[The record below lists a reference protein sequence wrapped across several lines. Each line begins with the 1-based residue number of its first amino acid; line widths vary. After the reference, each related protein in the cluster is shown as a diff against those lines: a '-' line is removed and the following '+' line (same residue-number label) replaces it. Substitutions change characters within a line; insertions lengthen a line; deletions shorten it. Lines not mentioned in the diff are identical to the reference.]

1 MDMKT
6 IIIGGVAGGASAAA
20 RLRRLDEQAEIVLLE
35 KGPHMSYANCGLPYH
50 LGKIIPERNWL
61 LVMTPENFRKR
72 FNVDVRVNHEV
83 TAIDRAK
90 KTVKV
95 LNRQTGAESEER
107 YDKLVIATG
116 SSPIQL
122 PLPGID
128 LPEVLPLWTLED
140 MDRIAKK
147 LDAGAKRAI
156 VVGGGFVGMELA
168 ESLRHRGLAVTLLEM
183 GRQLLPTMD
192 EEMSSLLAEELR
204 LAGIVVELGATVS
217 AFAPAAGGGVTATVK
232 DGRSWTADV
241 VALCVGVK
249 PNSAL
254 AQAAGLETGPKGHI
268 VTDARMGTKDPD
280 VFAVGDVVE
289 VVDPVFGAPTAV
301 PLAGPANRQ
310 GRIAADN
317 VLGRGRRYEGTFG
330 ASVVKVGKLT
340 AASCGH
346 TEARLKAM
354 GQPYQ
359 KVYLHAGSHAGYYP
373 GATTLHIKLLFGGDG
388 KIYGGQ
394 VVGAEGAD
402 KRADVLATAMRAGM
416 DVRQLAELELCYAPP
431 FSSAKD
437 PITVAGMIATNALD
451 GVTTLA
457 HADALP
463 DGALLLDV
471 REPAEV
477 AQGTLKGA
485 VNIPLPKLRS
495 RAFELPKD
503 RKIVVFCQVGL
514 RGYVAER
521 ILKQL
526 GYDVANLSGGY
537 LTWKQFQPGL
547 WMPTNEQIELAT
559 SGSEGGPTLA
569 GDDEEPKTVVDVRPL
584 QCPGPVVRIK
594 KELDGLGEG
603 ATIKVLA
610 APVFAP
616 DLANWAASCG
626 HKVVKIAQKDGHL
639 EAIVRKGTPLPCTGA
654 AAGGHSGA
662 MVLFSND
669 LDKALAALIIATG
682 MAAAGMQ
689 VSIFFTFWGLSV
701 LRKNPG
707 PQVKKNLLSAM
718 FGWMLPKGAQ
728 KLALSKM
735 HMAGMGTA
743 MMKYVMASQNVA
755 SLPEMIQNARAMGV
769 KFIACDMAMGVM
781 GITREE
787 LIDVDEVAGVATFI
801 ARAKE
806 SGPTLFI

>member
-1 MDMKT
+1 MKT

-20 RLRRLDEQAEIVLLE
+20 RLRRMDEKAEIVLLE
-35 KGPHMSYANCGLPYH
+35 RGPHISYANCGLPYH
-50 LGKIIPERNWL
+50 LGKIIPERDWL
-61 LVMTPENFRKR
+61 LVMTPENFRAR
-72 FNVDVRVNHEV
+72 FNVDVRVNHE
-83 TAIDRAK
+83 AAGIDRAR

-95 LNRQTGAESEER
+95 LNRETGAESEER

-116 SSPIQL
+116 SSPMKL
-122 PLPGID
+122 DLPGID

-147 LDAGAKRAI
+147 LDAGARSAV

-204 LAGIVVELGATVS
+204 LAGIVVELGASVS
-217 AFAPAAGGGVTATVK
+217 AFARAEGGGVKATAK
-232 DGRSWTADV
+232 DGRTWEADV

-249 PNSAL
+249 PNSGL
-254 AQAAGLETGPKGHI
+254 AKAAGLEIGPRGHI
-268 VTDARMGTKDPD
+268 ATDAQMRTNDPD
-280 VFAVGDVVE
+280 VFAVGDVASVI
-289 VVDPVFGAPTAV
+289 DPVFGQATAV

-317 VLGRGRRYEGTFG
+317 VLGGGRRYEGTFG
-330 ASVVKVGKLT
+330 ASVVKVGRL
-340 AASCGH
+340 AAACCGH

-354 GQPYQ
+354 GKPYR

-373 GATTLHIKLLFGGDG
+373 GATTLHVKLLFGDDG

-437 PITVAGMIATNALD
+437 PIAVAGMIAANALD
-451 GVTTLA
+451 GATTLA

-463 DGALLLDV
+463 EGALLLDV
-471 REPAEV
+471 REPAEL

-485 VNIPLPKLRS
+485 VNVPLHKLRS
-495 RAFELPKD
+495 RAFELPRD
-503 RKIVVFCQVGL
+503 RKIVVYCQVGL

-526 GYDVANLSGGY
+526 GYDAANLSGGY
-537 LTWKQFQPGL
+537 LTWKQFQPEK
-547 WMPTNEQIELAT
+547 WVPTDDQIALAT
-559 SGSEGGPTLA
+559 TGSEGGPSLA
-569 GDDEEPKTVVDVRPL
+569 GGEAEPGTVVDVRAL

-603 ATIKVLA
+603 GAVKVLA
-610 APVFAP
+610 ATGFAP
-616 DLANWAASCG
+616 DLANWAASSG
-626 HKVVKIAQKDGHL
+626 HKIAKMEQKGTHL
-639 EAIVRKGTPLPCTGA
+639 EAVVRKGAGRSCTGA
-654 AAGGHSGA
+654 GGSANSGA
-662 MVLFSND
+662 LVLFSND

-701 LRKNPG
+701 LRKDPG
-707 PQVKKNLLSAM
+707 PAAKKSLLNAM
-718 FGWMLPKGAQ
+718 LGWMLPKGAR

-743 MMKYVMASQNVA
+743 TMKHVMASQNVA
-755 SLPEMIQNARAMGV
+755 SLPEMLENARAMGV
-769 KFIACDMAMGVM
+769 KYIACDMAMGVM

-787 LIDVDEVAGVATFI
+787 LIEVDEVAGVATFI

>member
-1 MDMKT
+1 MKT
-6 IIIGGVAGGASAAA
+6 VIIGGVAGGASTAA

-35 KGPHMSYANCGLPYH
+35 KGPHISYANCGLPYH
-50 LGKIIPERNWL
+50 LGKIIPERDWL
-61 LVMTPENFRKR
+61 LVMTPENFRAR

-116 SSPIQL
+116 SSPVQL
-122 PLPGID
+122 QLPGID

-140 MDRIAKK
+140 MDRIAQK
-147 LDAGAKRAI
+147 LDAGARRAI

-168 ESLRHRGLAVTLLEM
+168 ESLRHRGLDVTLLEM

-217 AFAPAAGGGVTATVK
+217 AFAPAADGGVTATVK

-254 AQAAGLETGPKGHI
+254 AKHAGVETGPKGHI
-268 VTDARMGTKDPD
+268 VTDARMGTEDPD

-289 VVDPVFGAPTAV
+289 VVDPVFGAQTAV

-310 GRIAADN
+310 GRIAADAI
-317 VLGRGRRYEGTFG
+317 LGREHRYEGTFG

-354 GQPYQ
+354 GKKYQ

-373 GATTLHIKLLFGGDG
+373 GATTLHIKLLFGDDG

-394 VVGAEGAD
+394 VIGAEGAD

-463 DGALLLDV
+463 EDALLLDV
-471 REPAEV
+471 REPAEL

-485 VNIPLPKLRS
+485 VNIPLHQLRA

-503 RKIVVFCQVGL
+503 RKIVIYCQVGL

-526 GYDVANLSGGY
+526 GFDAANLSGGY
-537 LTWKQFQPGL
+537 LTWKQFQPEHWVPSDDEIAL
-547 WMPTNEQIELAT
+547 STT
-559 SGSEGGPTLA
+559 GSEGGPRPEA
-569 GDDEEPKTVVDVRPL
+569 EDGEPSVVVDVRPL

-603 ATIKVLA
+603 ASIKVLA

-616 DLANWAASCG
+616 DLTNWAASCG

-639 EAIVRKGTPLPCTGA
+639 EAIVRKGAALPCTGA

-662 MVLFSND
+662 LVLFSND

-707 PQVKKNLLSAM
+707 PQVKKSLLNAM
-718 FGWMLPKGAQ
+718 FGWMLPKGAR

-755 SLPEMIQNARAMGV
+755 SLPDMLQNARALGV

>member
-1 MDMKT
+1 MKT
-6 IIIGGVAGGASAAA
+6 IIIGGVAGGASTAA

-35 KGPHMSYANCGLPYH
+35 KGPHISYANCGLPYH
-50 LGKIIPERNWL
+50 LGKIIPERSWL
-61 LVMTPENFRKR
+61 LVMTPENFRAR

-90 KTVKV
+90 KTVKI
-95 LNRQTGAESEER
+95 LNRQTGAETEER

-116 SSPIQL
+116 SSPVQL
-122 PLPGID
+122 KLPGVD
-128 LPEVLPLWTLED
+128 LPDVLPLWTLED

-147 LDAGAKRAI
+147 LDAGARRAL

-168 ESLRHRGLAVTLLEM
+168 ESLRHRGLDVTLLEM

-217 AFAPAAGGGVTATVK
+217 AFAPAAGGGVAATVK

-249 PNSAL
+249 PNSSL
-254 AQAAGLETGPKGHI
+254 AQAAGLETGPKGHV
-268 VTDARMGTKDPD
+268 VTDAQMRTADPD
-280 VFAVGDVVE
+280 IFAVGDVVA
-289 VVDPVFGAPTAV
+289 VVDPVFGAQTAV

-317 VLGRGRRYEGTFG
+317 VLGRARRYEGTYG
-330 ASVVKVGKLT
+330 ATVVKVGKLT
-340 AASCGH
+340 AASSGH
-346 TEARLKAM
+346 TEAKLKAM
-354 GQPYQ
+354 GKPYR

-373 GATTLHIKLLFGGDG
+373 GATTLHVKLLFGDDG

-394 VVGAEGAD
+394 VIGAEGAD

-437 PITVAGMIATNALD
+437 PIAVAGMIATNALD

-463 DGALLLDV
+463 EGALLLDV

-477 AQGTLKGA
+477 AQGALKGA
-485 VNIPLPKLRS
+485 VNIPLHKLRS

-503 RKIVVFCQVGL
+503 RKIVVYCQVGL

-526 GYDVANLSGGY
+526 GYDVVNLSGGY
-537 LTWKQFQPGL
+537 LTWKQFQPEK
-547 WMPTNEQIELAT
+547 WVPTDEQIALAT
-559 SGSEGGPTLA
+559 TGSEGGPSLA
-569 GDDEEPKTVVDVRPL
+569 DDEEPKTVVDVRAM

-626 HKVVKIAQKDGHL
+626 HKVVKLVQKEGHL
-639 EAIVRKGTPLPCTGA
+639 EAVVRKGAPLSCMGV
-654 AAGGHSGA
+654 GGFATSGA
-662 MVLFSND
+662 LVLFSND

-682 MAAAGMQ
+682 MAASGLQ

-701 LRKNPG
+701 LRKHPG
-707 PQVKKNLLSAM
+707 PQVKKSLLNAM
-718 FGWMLPKGAQ
+718 FGFMLPKGAA

-735 HMAGMGTA
+735 HMAGLGTA
-743 MMKYVMASQNVA
+743 MMKYVMARQNVA
-755 SLPEMIQNARAMGV
+755 SLPEMLHNARAMGV

>member
-1 MDMKT
+1 MKT

-90 KTVKV
+90 KTVKI

-107 YDKLVIATG
+107 YDKLIVATG

-122 PLPGID
+122 QLPGID

-147 LDAGAKRAI
+147 LDAGAQRAI

-168 ESLRHRGLAVTLLEM
+168 ESLRHRGLDVTLLEM

-232 DGRSWTADV
+232 DGRSWKADV

-254 AQAAGLETGPKGHI
+254 AKHAGLETGPKGH
-268 VTDARMGTKDPD
+268 VVVDAQMRTKDPD

-289 VVDPVFGAPTAV
+289 VVDPVFGAQTAV

-310 GRIAADN
+310 GRIVADN

-354 GQPYQ
+354 GKKYQ

-373 GATTLHIKLLFGGDG
+373 GATTLHIKLLFGDDG

-394 VVGAEGAD
+394 VIGAEGAD

-463 DGALLLDV
+463 DGARLLDV
-471 REPAEV
+471 RESAEV

-485 VNIPLPKLRS
+485 VNIPLHQLRA

-503 RKIVVFCQVGL
+503 RKIVIFCQVGL

-526 GYDVANLSGGY
+526 GYDAANLSGGY
-537 LTWKQFQPGL
+537 LTWKQYQPEK
-547 WMPTNEQIELAT
+547 WMPTDEQIELAT
-559 SGSEGGPTLA
+559 TGSEGGPSLA
-569 GDDEEPKTVVDVRPL
+569 GDDEEPKTVVDVRAL

-603 ATIKVLA
+603 AAIKVLA

-654 AAGGHSGA
+654 AGSANSGA

-707 PQVKKNLLSAM
+707 PQVKKSLLNAM
-718 FGWMLPKGAQ
+718 FGFMLPKGAQ

-743 MMKYVMASQNVA
+743 MMKHVMASQNVA
-755 SLPEMIQNARAMGV
+755 SLPDMLQNARAMGV

>member
-1 MDMKT
+1 MKT

-116 SSPIQL
+116 SSPMQL
-122 PLPGID
+122 KLPGID

-217 AFAPAAGGGVTATVK
+217 AFAPAAGGGVTATVQ

-254 AQAAGLETGPKGHI
+254 AQSAGLEIGLKGHV
-268 VTDARMGTKDPD
+268 VTDAQMRTADPD
-280 VFAVGDVVE
+280 IFAVGDVVS
-289 VVDPVFGAPTAV
+289 VVDPVFGGTTAV

-317 VLGRGRRYEGTFG
+317 VLGRGRRYEGTYG

-346 TEARLKAM
+346 TEARLKAT
-354 GQPYQ
+354 GKSYR

-373 GATTLHIKLLFGGDG
+373 GATTLHIKLLFGDDG
-388 KIYGGQ
+388 QIYGGQ

-437 PITVAGMIATNALD
+437 PINVAGMIATNALD

-457 HADALP
+457 YADALP
-463 DGALLLDV
+463 EGALLLDV

-485 VNIPLPKLRS
+485 VNIPLPKLRA

-503 RKIVVFCQVGL
+503 RKIVIFCQVGL

-526 GYDVANLSGGY
+526 GYNAANLSGGY
-537 LTWKQFQPGL
+537 LTWKQFQPEK
-547 WMPTNEQIELAT
+547 WIPSDEQIELAT
-559 SGSEGGPTLA
+559 AGNDGGPKPETA
-569 GDDEEPKTVVDVRPL
+569 EEPKTVVDVRAL

-603 ATIKVLA
+603 ATIQVLA
-610 APVFAP
+610 NPAFAP
-616 DLANWAASCG
+616 DLANWAQSCG
-626 HKVVKIAQKDGHL
+626 HKVVKLAQKDGYL
-639 EAIVRKGTPLPCTGA
+639 EAVVRKGTPQPCTGA
-654 AAGGHSGA
+654 ASAANSGA

-707 PQVKKNLLSAM
+707 PQVKKSLLNAL
-718 FGWMLPKGAQ
+718 FGFMLPKGAQ

-743 MMKYVMASQNVA
+743 MMKHVMASQNVA
-755 SLPEMIQNARAMGV
+755 SLPDMLHNARAMGV

>member
-1 MDMKT
+1 MKT
-6 IIIGGVAGGASAAA
+6 IIIGGVAGGASTAA
-20 RLRRLDEQAEIVLLE
+20 RLRRMDEKAEIVLLE
-35 KGPHMSYANCGLPYH
+35 RGPHISYANCGLPYH
-50 LGKIIPERNWL
+50 LGKIIPERDWL
-61 LVMTPENFRKR
+61 LVMTPADFRAR
-72 FNVDVRVNHEV
+72 FNVDVRVNHEAV
-83 TAIDRAK
+83 AIDRAK
-90 KTVKV
+90 KTVRI
-95 LNRQTGAESEER
+95 LNRQTGVESEER

-116 SSPIQL
+116 SSPMEL
-122 PLPGID
+122 KLPGID

-147 LDAGAKRAI
+147 LDAGAKSVV

-168 ESLRHRGLAVTLLEM
+168 ESLRHRGLEVTLLEM

-204 LAGIVVELGATVS
+204 LAGIVVELGAAVS
-217 AFAPAAGGGVTATVK
+217 AFASAGDGGVRATVK

-254 AQAAGLETGPKGHI
+254 AAAAGLETGPKGHI
-268 VTDARMGTKDPD
+268 VTDAHMRTADPD
-280 VFAVGDVVE
+280 VFALGDVVS
-289 VVDPVFGAPTAV
+289 VIDPVFGQPTAV

-310 GRIAADN
+310 GRIVADN
-317 VLGRGRRYEGTFG
+317 VLGGDRRYEGTFG

-354 GQPYQ
+354 GKAYR

-373 GATTLHIKLLFGGDG
+373 GATPLHIKLLFGDDG
-388 KIYGGQ
+388 QIYGGQ

-416 DVRQLAELELCYAPP
+416 TVRQLAELELCYAPP

-437 PITVAGMIATNALD
+437 PITVAGMIATNAID
-451 GVTTLA
+451 GTTTLA

-471 REPAEV
+471 REPAEL
-477 AQGTLKGA
+477 AQGALKGA
-485 VNIPLPKLRS
+485 VNIPLAKLRA

-503 RKIVVFCQVGL
+503 RLIVIFCQVGL

-526 GYDVANLSGGY
+526 GYNAANLSGGY
-537 LTWKQFQPGL
+537 LTWKQFQPEHWVPSDDEIAL
-547 WMPTNEQIELAT
+547 STT
-559 SGSEGGPTLA
+559 GSEGGPRLEA
-569 GDDEEPKTVVDVRPL
+569 EEGEPSVVVDVRAL

-594 KELDGLGEG
+594 KELDALGVG
-603 ATIKVLA
+603 ATVKVLA
-610 APVFAP
+610 NPLFAP
-616 DLANWAASCG
+616 DLNSWAKCSG
-626 HKVVKIAQKDGHL
+626 HKVLKLEQKGTHL
-639 EAIVRKGTPLPCTGA
+639 EAVVRKGTPGPCA
-654 AAGGHSGA
+654 VAGSANSGA
-662 MVLFSND
+662 LVLFSND

-707 PQVKKNLLSAM
+707 PQVKKSLINTM

-743 MMKYVMASQNVA
+743 MMKQVMSSQNVA
-755 SLPEMIQNARAMGV
+755 SLPEMIENARAMGV

-787 LIDVDEVAGVATFI
+787 LVEVDEVAGVATFI

>member
-1 MDMKT
+1 MKT
-6 IIIGGVAGGASAAA
+6 IIIGGVAGGASTAA

-50 LGKIIPERNWL
+50 LGKIIPERSWL
-61 LVMTPENFRKR
+61 LVMTPENFRAR

-83 TAIDRAK
+83 TAIDRAQ
-90 KTVKV
+90 KTVKI

-122 PLPGID
+122 KLPGID

-140 MDRIAKK
+140 MDRIAQK

-168 ESLRHRGLAVTLLEM
+168 ESLRHRGLEVTLLEM

-254 AQAAGLETGPKGHI
+254 AKHAGLETGPKGHI
-268 VTDARMGTKDPD
+268 VTDARMQTKDPD

-289 VVDPVFGAPTAV
+289 VVDPVFGAQTAV

-310 GRIAADN
+310 GRIAADAL
-317 VLGRGRRYEGTFG
+317 LGRAHRYEGTFG

-354 GQPYQ
+354 GKPYQ

-394 VVGAEGAD
+394 VIGADGAD
-402 KRADVLATAMRAGM
+402 KRADVLATAMRAGLT
-416 DVRQLAELELCYAPP
+416 VRQLAELELCYAPP

-471 REPAEV
+471 REPAEL

-485 VNIPLPKLRS
+485 VNIPLHKLRS
-495 RAFELPKD
+495 RLFELPKD
-503 RKIVVFCQVGL
+503 RKIVIYCQVGL

-526 GYDVANLSGGY
+526 GYDVANLSGGF

-547 WMPTNEQIELAT
+547 WMPTDEQIELAT
-559 SGSEGGPTLA
+559 TGSEGGPTLA
-569 GDDEEPKTVVDVRPL
+569 SEDEEPKTVVDVRAL

-603 ATIKVLA
+603 ASIKVLA

-639 EAIVRKGTPLPCTGA
+639 EAIVRKGMPLPCTGVVGSA
-654 AAGGHSGA
+654 NSGA
-662 MVLFSND
+662 LVLFSND

-707 PQVKKNLLSAM
+707 PQVKKSLLSAM
-718 FGWMLPKGAQ
+718 FGWMLPKGAT

-743 MMKYVMASQNVA
+743 MMKHVMASQNVA
-755 SLPEMIQNARAMGV
+755 SLPDMLQNARAMGV

-787 LIDVDEVAGVATFI
+787 LVEVDEVAGVATFI

>member
-1 MDMKT
+1 MKT

-20 RLRRLDEQAEIVLLE
+20 RLRRLDEKAEIVLLE
-35 KGPHMSYANCGLPYH
+35 RGPHMSYANCGLPYH
-50 LGKIIPERNWL
+50 LGKIIPERDWL
-61 LVMTPENFRKR
+61 LVMTPAAFRAR

-83 TAIDRAK
+83 VAIDRAK

-95 LNRQTGAESEER
+95 LNRQDGTEREER

-116 SSPIQL
+116 SSPMQL
-122 PLPGID
+122 NLPGID

-147 LDAGAKRAI
+147 LDAGAKRVV

-168 ESLRHRGLAVTLLEM
+168 ESLRHRGLEVTLLEM

-204 LAGIVVELGATVS
+204 LAGIVVELGAAVS
-217 AFAPAAGGGVTATVK
+217 AFASVDGGGVKATVK
-232 DGRSWTADV
+232 DGRSWEADV

-249 PNSAL
+249 PNSGL
-254 AQAAGLETGPKGHI
+254 AKAAGLEIGPRGHI
-268 VTDARMGTKDPD
+268 ATDAQMRTADPD
-280 VFAVGDVVE
+280 IFAVGDVVA
-289 VVDPVFGAPTAV
+289 VKDPVFGQPTAV

-317 VLGRGRRYEGTFG
+317 VLGRGRSYEGTFG

-346 TEARLKAM
+346 TEARLKAL
-354 GQPYQ
+354 GKPYQ

-402 KRADVLATAMRAGM
+402 KRADVLAVAMRAGM
-416 DVRQLAELELCYAPP
+416 DARQLAELELCYAPP

-457 HADALP
+457 QADALP
-463 DGALLLDV
+463 ADALLLDV
-471 REPAEV
+471 REPAEL
-477 AQGTLKGA
+477 AQGALKGA
-485 VNIPLPKLRS
+485 VNIPLHQLRA

-526 GYDVANLSGGY
+526 GHDAANLSGGY
-537 LTWKQFQPGL
+537 LTWKQFQPEK
-547 WMPTNEQIELAT
+547 WVPSDDQIALAT
-559 SGSEGGPTLA
+559 TGSEGGPSLA
-569 GDDEEPKTVVDVRPL
+569 DEEAEPKTVVDVRPL

-603 ATIKVLA
+603 ATIRVLA
-610 APVFAP
+610 NPLFAP

-626 HKVVKIAQKDGHL
+626 HKVLKLAQKGAHL
-639 EAIVRKGTPLPCTGA
+639 EAIVRKGKPQPCTGA
-654 AAGGHSGA
+654 AGSANSGA

-707 PQVKKNLLSAM
+707 PAVKKSLLNTM

-743 MMKYVMASQNVA
+743 MMKHVMAGQNVA
-755 SLPEMIQNARAMGV
+755 TLPEMLQNARAMGV

>member
-1 MDMKT
+1 MKT
-6 IIIGGVAGGASAAA
+6 IIIGGVAGGASTAA
-20 RLRRLDEQAEIVLLE
+20 RLRRLDETAEIVLLE
-35 KGPHMSYANCGLPYH
+35 RGPHISYANCGLPYH
-50 LGKIIPERNWL
+50 LGKIIPERDWL
-61 LVMTPENFRKR
+61 LVMTPEEFRGR

-95 LNRQTGAESEER
+95 LNRQDGTEREER

-116 SSPIQL
+116 SSPMQL
-122 PLPGID
+122 KLPGSD

-147 LDAGAKRAI
+147 LDAGAQRVI

-168 ESLRHRGLAVTLLEM
+168 ESLRHRGLDVTLLEM

-204 LAGIVVELGATVS
+204 LAGIIVELGAVVS
-217 AFAPAAGGGVTATVK
+217 AFAPAEKGGVRVTVK
-232 DGRSWTADV
+232 DGRTWTADV

-268 VTDARMGTKDPD
+268 VTDAQMRTADPD
-280 VFAVGDVVE
+280 IFAVGDVVS
-289 VVDPVFGAPTAV
+289 VIDPVFGQPTAV

-317 VLGRGRRYEGTFG
+317 IVGRASRYEGTFG
-330 ASVVKVGKLT
+330 ASVVKVGNQT

-354 GQPYQ
+354 GKAYR
-359 KVYLHAGSHAGYYP
+359 KLYLHPGSHAGYYP
-373 GATTLHIKLLFGGDG
+373 GAKALHIKLLFGDDG

-394 VVGAEGAD
+394 IIGGEGAD

-431 FSSAKD
+431 YSSAKD
-437 PITVAGMIATNALD
+437 PISVAGMIATNILNGDSVA
-451 GVTTLA
+451 VQ
-457 HADALP
+457 ADALP
-463 DGALLLDV
+463 EGALLLDV
-471 REPAEV
+471 RESAEV
-477 AQGTLKGA
+477 AQGALKGA
-485 VNIPLPKLRS
+485 VHIPLHQLRA

-503 RKIVVFCQVGL
+503 RLIVVYCHQGL
-514 RGYVAER
+514 RGYVGAR
-521 ILKQL
+521 ILMQM
-526 GYDVANLSGGY
+526 GYNAANLSGGY
-537 LTWKQFQPGL
+537 LTWKQFQPEE
-547 WMPTNEQIELAT
+547 WMPTDDEIALSCT
-559 SGSEGGPTLA
+559 GSAGGPRIES
-569 GDDEEPKTVVDVRPL
+569 DETEPSIVVDVRSL
-584 QCPGPVVRIK
+584 QCPGPVVRLK
-594 KELDGLGEG
+594 KELDGLGVG
-603 ATIKVLA
+603 ATIKVLG
-610 APVFAP
+610 APGFAS
-616 DLANWAASCG
+616 DLNGWAQSSG
-626 HKVVKIAQKDGHL
+626 NKVLKLEQKADHL
-639 EAIVRKGTPLPCTGA
+639 VAVVRKGAVALA
-654 AAGGHSGA
+654 AVPGSGLNAGA

-701 LRKNPG
+701 LRKNLG
-707 PQVKKNLLSAM
+707 PQVKKSLLNRM
-718 FGWMLPKGAQ
+718 FGFMLPKGAS

-743 MMKYVMASQNVA
+743 MMKHVMASQNVA
-755 SLPEMIQNARAMGV
+755 SLPEMLHNARAMGV

-787 LIDVDEVAGVATFI
+787 LIEVDEVAGVATFI

>member
-1 MDMKT
+1 MKT
-6 IIIGGVAGGASAAA
+6 IIIGGVAGGASVAA
-20 RLRRLDEQAEIVLLE
+20 RLRRLDEKAEIVMFE
-35 KGPHMSYANCGLPYH
+35 RGPHISYANCGLPYH
-50 LGKIIPERNWL
+50 LGKIIPERSWL
-61 LVMTPENFRKR
+61 LVMTPADFRAR

-83 TAIDRAK
+83 VAIDRERKA
-90 KTVKV
+90 VKV
-95 LNRQTGAESEER
+95 LNRQDGSEREER

-116 SSPIQL
+116 STPMDL
-122 PLPGID
+122 ELPGID

-147 LDAGAKRAI
+147 LDAGAKSVI

-168 ESLRHRGLAVTLLEM
+168 ESLRHRGLEVTLLEM

-204 LAGIVVELGATVS
+204 LAGIVVELGAAVS
-217 AFAPAAGGGVTATVK
+217 AFASAEGGDVRVTVK
-232 DGRSWTADV
+232 DGRSWTADLV
-241 VALCVGVK
+241 VMCVGVK

-254 AQAAGLETGPKGHI
+254 AKAAGLETGPKGHI
-268 VTDARMGTKDPD
+268 LTDVQMRTADPD
-280 VFAVGDVVE
+280 VFALGDVVS
-289 VVDPVFGAPTAV
+289 VIDPVFGEPTAV

-310 GRIAADN
+310 GRIVADN
-317 VLGRGRRYEGTFG
+317 IVGHNRRYEGTFG
-330 ASVVKVGKLT
+330 ASVVKVGKLA

-346 TEARLKAM
+346 TEAKLKAL
-354 GQPYQ
+354 GKPYR
-359 KVYLHAGSHAGYYP
+359 KIYLHAGSHAGYYP
-373 GATTLHIKLLFGGDG
+373 GATTLHIKLLFGDDG

-394 VVGAEGAD
+394 VIGAEGAD
-402 KRADVLATAMRAGM
+402 KRADVLAVAMRAGM
-416 DVRQLAELELCYAPP
+416 TVRQLAELELCYAPP

-437 PITVAGMIATNALD
+437 PITVAGMVATNALD
-451 GVTTLA
+451 GVTTIA
-457 HADALP
+457 NADALP

-477 AQGTLKGA
+477 AQGALKGA
-485 VNIPLPKLRS
+485 VNIPLHKLRS

-503 RKIVVFCQVGL
+503 RKIVIYCQVGL

-526 GYDVANLSGGY
+526 GYDAANLSGGY
-537 LTWKQFQPGL
+537 LTWKQFQPEK
-547 WMPTNEQIELAT
+547 WMPSDDQIELAST
-559 SGSEGGPTLA
+559 GSEGGPKLETEE
-569 GDDEEPKTVVDVRPL
+569 EEPGTVVDVRAL

-603 ATIKVLA
+603 ATIKVVG
-610 APVFAP
+610 APGFAP
-616 DLANWAASCG
+616 DLTNWAQSAG
-626 HKVVKIAQKDGHL
+626 HKVVKLAQKGDRL
-639 EAIVRKGTPLPCTGA
+639 EAVVRKGTPLPCTA
-654 AAGGHSGA
+654 SGSA
-662 MVLFSND
+662 NSGTMVLFSND
-669 LDKALAALIIATG
+669 LDKVMAALIIAMG

-689 VSIFFTFWGLSV
+689 ASIFFTFWGLSV

-707 PQVKKNLLSAM
+707 PQVKKSLLNAM
-718 FGWMLPKGAQ
+718 FGFMMPKGAS

-735 HMAGMGTA
+735 HMAGLGTA
-743 MMKYVMASQNVA
+743 MMKHVMAKQNVVP
-755 SLPEMIQNARAMGV
+755 LPEMLQSARAMGV
-769 KFIACDMAMGVM
+769 KFIVCDMTMGVM
-781 GITREE
+781 GLTREE

>member
-1 MDMKT
+1 MKT

-72 FNVDVRVNHEV
+72 FNIDVRVNHEV

-90 KTVKV
+90 KTVQI
-95 LNRQTGAESEER
+95 LNRQTGAASEER

-116 SSPIQL
+116 SSPMQL
-122 PLPGID
+122 KLPGID

-147 LDAGAKRAI
+147 LDAGAKSAI

-254 AQAAGLETGPKGHI
+254 AQAAGLEIGPKGHI
-268 VTDARMGTKDPD
+268 ATDAQMRTADPD
-280 VFAVGDVVE
+280 IFAVGDVVS
-289 VVDPVFGAPTAV
+289 VVDPVFGGTTAV

-346 TEARLKAM
+346 TEARLTATGKS
-354 GQPYQ
+354 YR

-373 GATTLHIKLLFGGDG
+373 GATPLHIKLLFGDDG
-388 KIYGGQ
+388 QIYGGQ
-394 VVGAEGAD
+394 VIGAEGAD

-463 DGALLLDV
+463 EGALLLDV
-471 REPAEV
+471 REPAEL
-477 AQGTLKGA
+477 AQGALKGA
-485 VNIPLPKLRS
+485 VNIPLPQLRA

-503 RKIVVFCQVGL
+503 RKIVIYCQVGL

-526 GYDVANLSGGY
+526 GYDAANLSGGY
-537 LTWKQFQPGL
+537 LTWKQFQPEK
-547 WMPTNEQIELAT
+547 WMPTNDQIALAT
-559 SGSEGGPTLA
+559 TGSEGGPSLA
-569 GDDEEPKTVVDVRPL
+569 GDEAEPTVVVDVRAL

-610 APVFAP
+610 ASSFAP

-626 HKVVKIAQKDGHL
+626 HKVVALAQKGTHL
-639 EAIVRKGTPLPCTGA
+639 EAVVRKGAAQPCTGV
-654 AAGGHSGA
+654 GGSATSGA

-701 LRKNPG
+701 LRKHPG
-707 PQVKKNLLSAM
+707 PQVKKSLLSAM

-743 MMKYVMASQNVA
+743 MMKQVMAGQNVA
-755 SLPEMIQNARAMGV
+755 SLPEMLQNARAMGV

>member
-1 MDMKT
+1 MKT

-50 LGKIIPERNWL
+50 LGKIIPERSWL

-83 TAIDRAK
+83 IAIDRAK

-116 SSPIQL
+116 SSPMQL
-122 PLPGID
+122 KLPGID

-140 MDRIAKK
+140 MDRIAQK

-204 LAGIVVELGATVS
+204 LAGTVVELSATVS
-217 AFAPAAGGGVTATVK
+217 AFAPAAGGGVTATVQ

-254 AQAAGLETGPKGHI
+254 AQAAGLEIGPKGH
-268 VTDARMGTKDPD
+268 VVVDARMQTKDPD
-280 VFAVGDVVE
+280 VLAVGDVVS
-289 VVDPVFGAPTAV
+289 VVDPVFGGTTTV

-346 TEARLKAM
+346 TEARLKAT
-354 GQPYQ
+354 GKSYR

-373 GATTLHIKLLFGGDG
+373 GATTLHIKLLFGDDG
-388 KIYGGQ
+388 QIYGGQ
-394 VVGAEGAD
+394 VIGAEGAD

-463 DGALLLDV
+463 EGALLLDV

-485 VNIPLPKLRS
+485 VNIPLHQLRA

-503 RKIVVFCQVGL
+503 RKIVIFCQVGL

-526 GYDVANLSGGY
+526 GYNAANLSGGF
-537 LTWKQFQPGL
+537 LTWKQFQPEK
-547 WMPTNEQIELAT
+547 WIPSDDQIALAT
-559 SGSEGGPTLA
+559 TGSEGGPSLA
-569 GDDEEPKTVVDVRPL
+569 GDEEEPKTVVDVRAL

-603 ATIKVLA
+603 ATIQVLA
-610 APVFAP
+610 ASSFAP
-616 DLANWAASCG
+616 DLANWAQSCG
-626 HKVVKIAQKDGHL
+626 HKVVKLAQKGTHL
-639 EAIVRKGTPLPCTGA
+639 EAIVRKGLPLPCTGA
-654 AAGGHSGA
+654 AAGAANSGA
-662 MVLFSND
+662 LVLFSND

-707 PQVKKNLLSAM
+707 PQVKKSLLNAM
-718 FGWMLPKGAQ
+718 FGFMLPKGAT

-743 MMKYVMASQNVA
+743 MMKHVMASQNVA
-755 SLPEMIQNARAMGV
+755 SLPDMLHNARAMGV

>member
-90 KTVKV
+90 KTVQV

-116 SSPIQL
+116 SSPMRL
-122 PLPGID
+122 KLPGID

-140 MDRIAKK
+140 MDRIAQK

-204 LAGIVVELGATVS
+204 LAGIVVELGAAVS
-217 AFAPAAGGGVTATVK
+217 AFAPAAGGGVTATVQ

-254 AQAAGLETGPKGHI
+254 AQAAGLEIGPKGHV
-268 VTDARMGTKDPD
+268 VTDAQMRTKDPD

-289 VVDPVFGAPTAV
+289 VVDPVFGGPTAV

-354 GQPYQ
+354 GKSYR

-373 GATTLHIKLLFGGDG
+373 GATTLHIKLLFGDDG
-388 KIYGGQ
+388 QIYGGQ
-394 VVGAEGAD
+394 IIGAEGAD

-451 GVTTLA
+451 GATTLA

-463 DGALLLDV
+463 DGARLLDV
-471 REPAEV
+471 REPAEL
-477 AQGTLKGA
+477 AQGALKGA
-485 VNIPLPKLRS
+485 VNIPLHQLRA

-503 RKIVVFCQVGL
+503 RKIVVYCQVGL

-526 GYDVANLSGGY
+526 GYDAANLSGGY
-537 LTWKQFQPGL
+537 LTWKQYQPEK
-547 WMPTNEQIELAT
+547 WIPSDDQIALAT
-559 SGSEGGPTLA
+559 TGSEGGPGLA
-569 GDDEEPKTVVDVRPL
+569 KDDEEPKTVVDVRPL

-610 APVFAP
+610 ASSFAP
-616 DLANWAASCG
+616 DLGNWAASCG

-639 EAIVRKGTPLPCTGA
+639 EAVVRKGAAPPCTGA
-654 AAGGHSGA
+654 AAAGHSGA

-707 PQVKKNLLSAM
+707 PQVKKSLLSTM

-743 MMKYVMASQNVA
+743 MMKHVMARQNVA
-755 SLPEMIQNARAMGV
+755 SLPEMLQNARAMGV

>member
-1 MDMKT
+1 MKT

-72 FNVDVRVNHEV
+72 FNVDVRVNHEA

-95 LNRQTGAESEER
+95 LNRQTGTEREER
-107 YDKLVIATG
+107 YDKLIIATG
-116 SSPIQL
+116 SSPMQL
-122 PLPGID
+122 KLPGID

-140 MDRIAKK
+140 MDRIAQK
-147 LDAGAKRAI
+147 LDAGAKRAL

-168 ESLRHRGLAVTLLEM
+168 ESLRHRGLDVTLLEM

-232 DGRSWTADV
+232 DGRAWTADV

-254 AQAAGLETGPKGHI
+254 AQAAGLEIGPKGH
-268 VTDARMGTKDPD
+268 VVVDARMQTQDPD
-280 VFAVGDVVE
+280 VFAVGDVVS
-289 VVDPVFGAPTAV
+289 VVDPVFGGPTAV

-346 TEARLKAM
+346 TEARLKAT
-354 GQPYQ
+354 GKSYR

-373 GATTLHIKLLFGGDG
+373 GATTLHIKLLFGDDG
-388 KIYGGQ
+388 QIYGGQ

-437 PITVAGMIATNALD
+437 PIAVAGMIATNALD

-457 HADALP
+457 YADALP
-463 DGALLLDV
+463 EGALLLDV
-471 REPAEV
+471 REPAEL

-485 VNIPLPKLRS
+485 VNVPLHQLRA

-503 RKIVVFCQVGL
+503 RKIVIFCQVGL

-526 GYDVANLSGGY
+526 GYNAANLSGGY
-537 LTWKQFQPGL
+537 LTWKQFQPEK
-547 WMPTNEQIELAT
+547 WIPSDDQIALAT
-559 SGSEGGPTLA
+559 TGSEGGPSLA
-569 GDDEEPKTVVDVRPL
+569 GDEEEPKKVVDVRAL

-603 ATIKVLA
+603 ATIQVLA
-610 APVFAP
+610 ASSFAP

-639 EAIVRKGTPLPCTGA
+639 EAVVRKGTPPPCTGA
-654 AAGGHSGA
+654 AAGAGNSGA
-662 MVLFSND
+662 IVLFSND
-669 LDKALAALIIATG
+669 LDKALATLIIATG

-707 PQVKKNLLSAM
+707 PQVKKSLLSTM
-718 FGWMLPKGAQ
+718 FGFMLPKGAQ

-743 MMKYVMASQNVA
+743 MMKTVMASQNVA
-755 SLPEMIQNARAMGV
+755 TLPEMLQNARAMGV

-781 GITREE
+781 GIIREE

>member
-1 MDMKT
+1 MKT

-20 RLRRLDEQAEIVLLE
+20 RLRRLDEKAEIVLLE

-61 LVMTPENFRKR
+61 LVMTPENFRAR

-83 TAIDRAK
+83 TAIGRAQ

-116 SSPIQL
+116 SSPMQL
-122 PLPGID
+122 SLPGID

-147 LDAGAKRAI
+147 LDAGAKRVI

-168 ESLRHRGLAVTLLEM
+168 ESLRHRGLDVTLLEM

-204 LAGIVVELGATVS
+204 LAGIVVELGAAVS
-217 AFAPAAGGGVTATVK
+217 AFAPVEGGGVKATVK
-232 DGRSWTADV
+232 DGRSWEADV

-254 AQAAGLETGPKGHI
+254 AQAAGLEVGPKGHI
-268 VTDARMGTKDPD
+268 VTDAQMRTKDPD
-280 VFAVGDVVE
+280 VFAVGDVVS
-289 VVDPVFGAPTAV
+289 VIDPVFGGTTAV

-317 VLGRGRRYEGTFG
+317 VLGRGRRYEGTYG

-346 TEARLKAM
+346 TEARLKAT
-354 GQPYQ
+354 GKSYR

-373 GATTLHIKLLFGGDG
+373 GATTLHIKLLFGDDG
-388 KIYGGQ
+388 QIYGGQ
-394 VVGAEGAD
+394 VIGAEGVD

-437 PITVAGMIATNALD
+437 PITVAGMIAANALD

-457 HADALP
+457 YADALP
-463 DGALLLDV
+463 EGALLLDV

-477 AQGTLKGA
+477 AQGTLNGA
-485 VNIPLPKLRS
+485 VNIPLHQLRA

-503 RKIVVFCQVGL
+503 RKIVIFCQVGL

-526 GYDVANLSGGY
+526 GYNAANLSGGY
-537 LTWKQFQPGL
+537 LTWKQFQPEK
-547 WMPTNEQIELAT
+547 WIPSDDQIALAT
-559 SGSEGGPTLA
+559 TGSEGGPSLA
-569 GDDEEPKTVVDVRPL
+569 GDEEEPKIVVDVQAL

-594 KELDGLGEG
+594 KELDRLGEG
-603 ATIKVLA
+603 AVIKVIG
-610 APVFAP
+610 APGFAP
-616 DLANWAASCG
+616 DLANWAQSCG
-626 HKVVKIAQKDGHL
+626 HKVVKLVQKDGHL
-639 EAIVRKGTPLPCTGA
+639 EAVVRKGVAPSCTGVAGA
-654 AAGGHSGA
+654 ANSGA
-662 MVLFSND
+662 LVLFSND

-682 MAAAGMQ
+682 MMAAGMQ

-701 LRKNPG
+701 LRKHPG
-707 PQVKKNLLSAM
+707 PQVKKSLLNAM

-735 HMAGMGTA
+735 HMAGLGTA
-743 MMKYVMASQNVA
+743 TMKQVMASQNVA
-755 SLPEMIQNARAMGV
+755 SLSDMLQNARAMGV

-781 GITREE
+781 GLAREE
-787 LIDVDEVAGVATFI
+787 LIEVDEVAGVATFI

>member
-1 MDMKT
+1 MKT
-6 IIIGGVAGGASAAA
+6 VIIGGVAGGASAAA
-20 RLRRLDEQAEIVLLE
+20 RLRRLDEKAEIVMFE
-35 KGPHMSYANCGLPYH
+35 RGPHISYANCGLPYH
-50 LGKIIPERNWL
+50 LGKIIPERSWL
-61 LVMTPENFRKR
+61 LVMTPENFRAR
-72 FNVDVRVNHEV
+72 FNVDVHVNHEV

-107 YDKLVIATG
+107 YDKLILATG
-116 SSPIQL
+116 SSPMDL
-122 PLPGID
+122 KLPGMD

-147 LDAGAKRAI
+147 LDAGAKSAI

-204 LAGIVVELGATVS
+204 LSGIVVELGATVS
-217 AFAPAAGGGVTATVK
+217 AFAPAEGGGVRATVK

-254 AQAAGLETGPKGHI
+254 AQAAGLEIGPKGHV
-268 VTDARMGTKDPD
+268 VTDAQMRTADPD
-280 VFAVGDVVE
+280 VFAVGDVVS
-289 VVDPVFGAPTAV
+289 VADPVFGEPTAV

-310 GRIAADN
+310 GRIVADN

-346 TEARLKAM
+346 TEAKLKAM
-354 GQPYQ
+354 GKPYQ

-373 GATTLHIKLLFGGDG
+373 GATTLHIKLLCGGDG

-394 VVGAEGAD
+394 VIGAEGAD
-402 KRADVLATAMRAGM
+402 KRADVLGVAMRAGM
-416 DVRQLAELELCYAPP
+416 TVRQLAELELCYAPP

-457 HADALP
+457 HAAALP
-463 DGALLLDV
+463 EGALLLDV
-471 REPAEV
+471 REPAET
-477 AQGTLKGA
+477 AQGALKGA
-485 VNIPLPKLRS
+485 VNIPLHQLRA

-503 RKIVVFCQVGL
+503 RKIVVYCQVGL

-526 GYDVANLSGGY
+526 GYDAANLSGGY
-537 LTWKQFQPGL
+537 LTWKQFQPEK
-547 WMPTNEQIELAT
+547 WVPSDEQIVLAST
-559 SGSEGGPTLA
+559 GSEGGPKSEA
-569 GDDEEPKTVVDVRPL
+569 EDEPKTVVDVRPL

-594 KELDGLGEG
+594 KELDGLAEG

-610 APVFAP
+610 SSGFAP
-616 DLANWAASCG
+616 DLTNWAQSCG
-626 HKVVKIAQKDGHL
+626 HKVVKLAQKGAHL
-639 EAIVRKGTPLPCTGA
+639 EAVVRKGAAQPCTGV
-654 AAGGHSGA
+654 AAGANSGA
-662 MVLFSND
+662 LVLFSND
-669 LDKALAALIIATG
+669 LDKVLAALIIALG

-707 PQVKKNLLSAM
+707 PVVKKSLINRM
-718 FGWMLPKGAQ
+718 FSFMLPKGAA

-735 HMAGMGTA
+735 HMAGLGTA
-743 MMKYVMASQNVA
+743 MMKYVMAGQNVA
-755 SLPEMIQNARAMGV
+755 SLPEMLQSARAMGV
-769 KFIACDMAMGVM
+769 KFIACDMTIGVM
-781 GITREE
+781 GLTREE
-787 LIDVDEVAGVATFI
+787 LVDVDEIAGVATFV

>member
-1 MDMKT
+1 MKT
-6 IIIGGVAGGASAAA
+6 IIIGGVAGGASTAA
-20 RLRRLDEQAEIVLLE
+20 RLRRMDEKAEIVLLE
-35 KGPHMSYANCGLPYH
+35 KGPHISYANCGLPYH
-50 LGKIIPERNWL
+50 LGKIIPERDWL
-61 LVMTPENFRKR
+61 LVMTPAAFRAR

-95 LNRQTGAESEER
+95 LNRKTGAESEER
-107 YDKLVIATG
+107 YDKLVVATG
-116 SSPIQL
+116 SSPMQL
-122 PLPGID
+122 NLPGID

-147 LDAGAKRAI
+147 LDEGAKRVI

-168 ESLRHRGLAVTLLEM
+168 ESLRHRGLDVTLLEM

-204 LAGIVVELGATVS
+204 LAGIVVELGAAVS
-217 AFAPAAGGGVTATVK
+217 AFAPAEEGGGVRATVK
-232 DGRSWTADV
+232 DGRSWSADV

-254 AQAAGLETGPKGHI
+254 AGAAGLEIGPRGHI
-268 VTDARMGTKDPD
+268 VTDAQMRTADPD
-280 VFAVGDVVE
+280 VFALGDVVS
-289 VVDPVFGAPTAV
+289 VIDPVFGEPTAV

-310 GRIAADN
+310 GRIVADN
-317 VLGRGRRYEGTFG
+317 VLGRERRYEGTFG

-346 TEARLKAM
+346 TEVRLKAM
-354 GQPYQ
+354 GKPYR
-359 KVYLHAGSHAGYYP
+359 KAYLHAGSHAGYYP
-373 GATTLHIKLLFGGDG
+373 GATPLHIKLLFGDDG

-394 VVGAEGAD
+394 VIGAEGAD
-402 KRADVLATAMRAGM
+402 KRADVLAVAMRAGM
-416 DVRQLAELELCYAPP
+416 TVRELAELELCYAPP

-451 GVTTLA
+451 GTTTLA

-463 DGALLLDV
+463 EGALLLDV
-471 REPAEV
+471 REPAEL

-485 VNIPLPKLRS
+485 VNIPLHQLRA

-503 RKIVVFCQVGL
+503 RPIVVFCQVGL

-521 ILKQL
+521 ILKQQ
-526 GYDVANLSGGY
+526 GFDAANLSGGY
-537 LTWKQFQPGL
+537 LTWKQFQPEK
-547 WMPTNEQIELAT
+547 WVPADDEIAVSS
-559 SGSEGGPTLA
+559 SGSEGGPRIES
-569 GDDEEPKTVVDVRPL
+569 EEGEPSVVVDVRAL

-594 KELDGLGEG
+594 KEMDGLGVG
-603 ATIKVLA
+603 AAMKVLA
-610 APVFAP
+610 NPLFAQ
-616 DLANWAASCG
+616 DLNNWAKCSG
-626 HKVVKIAQKDGHL
+626 HKVLKLEQKGTHL
-639 EAIVRKGTPLPCTGA
+639 EAVLRKGAVGSCPATVGSANA
-654 AAGGHSGA
+654 AALI
-662 MVLFSND
+662 LFSND
-669 LDKALAALIIATG
+669 LDKALAAMILATG

-689 VSIFFTFWGLSV
+689 VSVFFTFWGLSV
-701 LRKNPG
+701 LRRNPG
-707 PQVKKNLLSAM
+707 PQVKKSLLNAM

-743 MMKYVMASQNVA
+743 MMKQVMAQQNVA
-755 SLPEMIQNARAMGV
+755 SLSDMLQGARQLGV

-787 LIDVDEVAGVATFI
+787 LIEVDEVAGVATYI

>member
-1 MDMKT
+1 MKT

-20 RLRRLDEQAEIVLLE
+20 RLRRMDEKAEIVLLE
-35 KGPHMSYANCGLPYH
+35 KGPHISYANCGLPYH
-50 LGKIIPERNWL
+50 LGRIIPERDWL
-61 LVMTPENFRKR
+61 LVMTPENFRAR
-72 FNVDVRVNHEV
+72 FNVDVRVNHEAI
-83 TAIDRAK
+83 TIDRAK

-95 LNRQTGAESEER
+95 LNRQTGAASEER
-107 YDKLVIATG
+107 YDKLVVATG
-116 SSPIQL
+116 SSPIPLQ
-122 PLPGID
+122 LPGID

-140 MDRIAKK
+140 MDRIARK
-147 LDAGAKRAI
+147 LEEGAKRAI

-204 LAGIVVELGATVS
+204 LAGIVVELGAAVS
-217 AFAPAAGGGVTATVK
+217 AFAPVEGGGVKATVK
-232 DGRSWTADV
+232 DGRSWAADV

-249 PNSAL
+249 PNSGL
-254 AQAAGLETGPKGHI
+254 AKAAGLEIGPRGHI
-268 VTDARMGTKDPD
+268 VTDAQMRTNDPD
-280 VFAVGDVVE
+280 IFAVGDVVA
-289 VVDPVFGAPTAV
+289 VIDPVFGQATAV

-310 GRIAADN
+310 GRIAADGI
-317 VLGRGRRYEGTFG
+317 LGREHRYEGTFG

-354 GQPYQ
+354 GKPYQ

-394 VVGAEGAD
+394 VIGAEGAD
-402 KRADVLATAMRAGM
+402 KRADVLAVAMRAGM
-416 DVRQLAELELCYAPP
+416 TVRQLAELELCYAPP

-437 PITVAGMIATNALD
+437 PMTVAGMIATNALD
-451 GVTTLA
+451 GMTTLA

-471 REPAEV
+471 REPAEL
-477 AQGTLKGA
+477 AQGTLQGA
-485 VNIPLPKLRS
+485 VNIPLHKLRS

-503 RKIVVFCQVGL
+503 RRIVVYCQVGL

-526 GYDVANLSGGY
+526 GYDAANLSGGF
-537 LTWKQFQPGL
+537 LTWKQFQPEK
-547 WMPTNEQIELAT
+547 WIPSDDQIALAT
-559 SGSEGGPTLA
+559 TGSEGGPGLV
-569 GDDEEPKTVVDVRPL
+569 DDEEEPKAVVDVRAL

-603 ATIKVLA
+603 ATVRVLA
-610 APVFAP
+610 NPQFAP

-626 HKVVKIAQKDGHL
+626 HKIVKLAQKGTHL
-639 EAIVRKGTPLPCTGA
+639 EAVVRKGTAQPCTGA
-654 AAGGHSGA
+654 GAAAHSGA
-662 MVLFSND
+662 LVLFSND

-707 PQVKKNLLSAM
+707 PQVKKSLLNAM
-718 FGWMLPKGAQ
+718 FGCMLPKGAQ

-735 HMAGMGTA
+735 HMAGLGTA
-743 MMKYVMASQNVA
+743 MMKHVMAQQNVA
-755 SLPEMIQNARAMGV
+755 SLPDLLQNARSLGV

-806 SGPTLFI
+806 SGPTLLI

>member
-1 MDMKT
+1 MKV
-6 IIIGGVAGGASAAA
+6 IIVGGVAGGASAAA
-20 RLRRLDEQAEIVLLE
+20 RLRRMDEKAEIVLLE

-50 LGKIIPERNWL
+50 LGKIIPERDWL
-61 LVMTPENFRKR
+61 LVMTPANFRAR
-72 FNVDVRVNHEV
+72 FNVDVRVNHEA
-83 TAIDRAK
+83 TAIDREK

-95 LNRQTGAESEER
+95 LNRETGAEREER
-107 YDKLVIATG
+107 YDKLILATG
-116 SSPIQL
+116 SSPMAL
-122 PLPGID
+122 KLPGID

-147 LDAGAKRAI
+147 LDGGAKRVV

-168 ESLRHRGLAVTLLEM
+168 ESLRHRGLEVTLLEM
-183 GRQLLPTMD
+183 GTQLLPTMD
-192 EEMSSLLAEELR
+192 AEMSSLLAEEMR
-204 LAGIVVELGATVS
+204 LAGVVVELGASVS
-217 AFAPAAGGGVTATVK
+217 AFAPVEGGGVRATVK
-232 DGRSWTADV
+232 DGRWWEADV

-249 PNSAL
+249 PNSGL
-254 AQAAGLETGPKGHI
+254 AKAAGLEIGPRGHI
-268 VTDARMGTKDPD
+268 VTDAQMRTADPD
-280 VFAVGDVVE
+280 IFAVGDVVS
-289 VVDPVFGAPTAV
+289 VIDPVFGQATAI

-317 VLGRGRRYEGTFG
+317 VLGKARRYEGTFG

-354 GQPYQ
+354 GKPYQ

-373 GATTLHIKLLFGGDG
+373 GATPLHVKLLFGGDG

-394 VVGAEGAD
+394 VIGAEGAD
-402 KRADVLATAMRAGM
+402 KRADVLAVAMRAGM
-416 DVRQLAELELCYAPP
+416 DVRQLAEMELCYAPP

-437 PITVAGMIATNALD
+437 PIAVAGMIATNALD
-451 GVTTLA
+451 GTTTLA

-463 DGALLLDV
+463 EGALLLDV
-471 REPAEV
+471 REPAEL
-477 AQGTLKGA
+477 AQGVLKGA
-485 VNIPLPKLRS
+485 VNVPLHQLRA

-503 RKIVVFCQVGL
+503 RLIVAYCQVGL

-521 ILKQL
+521 ILRQL
-526 GYDVANLSGGY
+526 GYQAANLSGGF
-537 LTWKQFQPGL
+537 LTWKQFQPERWKPSEDEIAL
-547 WMPTNEQIELAT
+547 
-559 SGSEGGPTLA
+559 SGTGSDGGPGLA
-569 GDDEEPKTVVDVRPL
+569 EEGEPGVVVDVRAL

-594 KELDGLGEG
+594 REIDGLAAGG
-603 ATIKVLA
+603 LIQILA
-610 APVFAP
+610 APGFAP
-616 DLANWAASCG
+616 DLTNWAKSSG
-626 HKVVKIAQKDGHL
+626 HKVVKLEQKSDHL
-639 EAIVRKGTPLPCTGA
+639 AAIVRKGAAGPVA
-654 AAGGHSGA
+654 AAGGGANSGA
-662 MVLFSND
+662 LVLFSND
-669 LDKALAALIIATG
+669 LDKALAALILATG

-701 LRKNPG
+701 LRKHPG
-707 PQVKKNLLSAM
+707 PMVKKSLLNRM
-718 FGWMLPKGAQ
+718 FGFMLPKGAE

-743 MMKYVMASQNVA
+743 MMKQVMAGQNVA
-755 SLPEMIQNARAMGV
+755 SLPEMLQSARQMGV
-769 KFIACDMAMGVM
+769 KYIACDMAMGVM

-787 LIDVDEVAGVATFI
+787 LVDVDEVAGVATFI

>member
-1 MDMKT
+1 MKT
-6 IIIGGVAGGASAAA
+6 VIIGGVAGGASAAA
-20 RLRRLDEQAEIVLLE
+20 RLRRLDEKAEIVMFE
-35 KGPHMSYANCGLPYH
+35 RGPHISYANCGLPYH
-50 LGKIIPERNWL
+50 LGKIIPERSWL
-61 LVMTPENFRKR
+61 LVMTPENFRAR

-83 TAIDRAK
+83 TGMDRTRK
-90 KTVKV
+90 VVSV
-95 LNRQTGAESEER
+95 LNRQDGSIREER
-107 YDKLVIATG
+107 YDQLVIATG
-116 SSPIQL
+116 SSPMHL
-122 PLPGID
+122 SLPGID

-147 LDAGAKRAI
+147 LDADAKKVV

-168 ESLRHRGLAVTLLEM
+168 ESLRHRGLEVVLLEM
-183 GRQLLPTMD
+183 GKQLLPTMD

-204 LAGIVVELGATVS
+204 LSGIVVELGASVS
-217 AFAPAAGGGVTATVK
+217 AFASVEGGGVRVTVK

-241 VALCVGVK
+241 AALCVGVK
-249 PNSAL
+249 PNSGL
-254 AQAAGLETGPKGHI
+254 AKAAGLEIGPRGHI
-268 VTDARMGTKDPD
+268 VTDDQMRTADPD
-280 VFAVGDVVE
+280 IFAVGDVVS
-289 VVDPVFGAPTAV
+289 VIDPVFGQPTAV

-317 VLGRGRRYEGTFG
+317 IMGRNSRYAGTYG
-330 ASVVKVGKLT
+330 ASVVKVGRLT

-354 GQPYQ
+354 GKAYQ
-359 KVYLHAGSHAGYYP
+359 KVYLHPGSHAGYYP
-373 GATTLHIKLLFGGDG
+373 GATALHIKLMFGADG

-394 VVGAEGAD
+394 IIGSEGAD
-402 KRADVLATAMRAGM
+402 KRADVLAVTMRAGL
-416 DVRQLAELELCYAPP
+416 DVRQLAEMELCYAPP

-437 PITVAGMIATNALD
+437 PISVAGMIATNVLNGD
-451 GVTTLA
+451 SKIVQ
-457 HADALP
+457 ADALP
-463 DGALLLDV
+463 EGALLLDV

-477 AQGTLKGA
+477 ALGVMKGA
-485 VNIPLPKLRS
+485 IPIPLHQLRA

-503 RKIVVFCQVGL
+503 RLIVAYCQQGL

-526 GYDVANLSGGY
+526 GYDAANLTGGY
-537 LTWKQFQPGL
+537 LTWKQFQPEK
-547 WMPTNEQIELAT
+547 WMPSDDQIALSCT
-559 SGSEGGPTLA
+559 GSEGGPQITSE
-569 GDDEEPKTVVDVRPL
+569 DDEPKTVVDVRPL

-594 KELDGLGEG
+594 KELDGLPAG
-603 ATIKVLA
+603 ATIKVLGA
-610 APVFAP
+610 SGFAP
-616 DLANWAASCG
+616 DLSNWAQSSG
-626 HKVVKIAQKDGHL
+626 HKVVKLTRKDTYI
-639 EAIVRKGTPLPCTGA
+639 EAVVRKGTSVPSVSTVGSSN
-654 AAGGHSGA
+654 SGA

-669 LDKALAALIIATG
+669 LDKALAALILATG

-707 PQVKKNLLSAM
+707 PQVKKSLLNTM
-718 FGWMLPKGAQ
+718 FGFMLPKGAS

-735 HMAGMGTA
+735 HMAGMGTE
-743 MMKYVMASQNVA
+743 MMKHVMASQNIT
-755 SLPEMIQNARAMGV
+755 SLPDMLSNARQMGV

-781 GITREE
+781 GLTREE

>member
-1 MDMKT
+1 MKT
-6 IIIGGVAGGASAAA
+6 IIIGGVAGGASTAA
-20 RLRRLDEQAEIVLLE
+20 RLRRLDEKAEIVLLE
-35 KGPHMSYANCGLPYH
+35 KGPHISYANCGLPYH

-61 LVMTPENFRKR
+61 LVMTPANFRAR

-95 LNRQTGAESEER
+95 LNRQDGTESEDR

-116 SSPIQL
+116 SSPMEL
-122 PLPGID
+122 KLPGID

-147 LDAGAKRAI
+147 LDAGAKSVI

-204 LAGIVVELGATVS
+204 LAGIVVELGAAVS
-217 AFAPAAGGGVTATVK
+217 AFAPAEGGGVRATVK
-232 DGRSWTADV
+232 DGRSWTADLV
-241 VALCVGVK
+241 VMCVGVK
-249 PNSAL
+249 PNSGL
-254 AQAAGLETGPKGHI
+254 AQAAGLDTGPRGHI
-268 VTDARMGTKDPD
+268 VTDAQMRTVDPD
-280 VFAVGDVVE
+280 IFAVGDVVA
-289 VVDPVFGAPTAV
+289 VVDPVFGEPTAV
-301 PLAGPANRQ
+301 PLAVPANRQ

-346 TEARLKAM
+346 TEAKLKAM
-354 GQPYQ
+354 GKPYQ

-394 VVGAEGAD
+394 VIGAEGAD
-402 KRADVLATAMRAGM
+402 KRADVLAVAMRAGM

-457 HADALP
+457 HAGALP
-463 DGALLLDV
+463 EGALLLDV
-471 REPAEV
+471 REPAEL
-477 AQGTLKGA
+477 AAGKLPGSI
-485 VNIPLPKLRS
+485 NIPLHKLRA

-503 RKIVVFCQVGL
+503 RKVVIYCQVGL

-537 LTWKQFQPGL
+537 LTWKQFQPEK
-547 WMPTNEQIELAT
+547 WMPSDDQIALAST
-559 SGSEGGPTLA
+559 GSEGGPKT
-569 GDDEEPKTVVDVRPL
+569 EEEGEPGIVVDVRAL

-603 ATIKVLA
+603 ATIKVVA
-610 APVFAP
+610 AQGFAP
-616 DLANWAASCG
+616 DLTNWAQSSG
-626 HKVVKIAQKDGHL
+626 NKVVKMEQKSGHL
-639 EAIVRKGTPLPCTGA
+639 EAIVRKGTPLPYT
-654 AAGGHSGA
+654 AAGNANSGT

-669 LDKALAALIIATG
+669 LDKVMAALIIAMG

-689 VSIFFTFWGLSV
+689 TSIFFTFWGLSV

-707 PQVKKNLLSAM
+707 PQVKKSLLNAM
-718 FGWMLPKGAQ
+718 FGFMMPKGAA

-743 MMKYVMASQNVA
+743 MMKHVMAKQNVVP
-755 SLPEMIQNARAMGV
+755 LPEMLQNARAMGV
-769 KFIACDMAMGVM
+769 KFIVCDMTMGVM
-781 GITREE
+781 GLTREE

>member
-1 MDMKT
+1 MKT

-35 KGPHMSYANCGLPYH
+35 KGPHISYANCGLPYH

-61 LVMTPENFRKR
+61 LVMTPAAFRAR
-72 FNVDVRVNHEV
+72 FNVDVRMNHEV
-83 TAIDRAK
+83 TGIDRAR

-95 LNRQTGAESEER
+95 LNRDNGTESEER

-116 SSPIQL
+116 SSPMQL
-122 PLPGID
+122 KLPGID

-147 LDAGAKRAI
+147 LDAGAKSAI

-204 LAGIVVELGATVS
+204 LAGIVVELGAAVS
-217 AFAPAAGGGVTATVK
+217 AFAPAAGGGVTTTVQ

-254 AQAAGLETGPKGHI
+254 AQAAGLEIGPKGHV
-268 VTDARMGTKDPD
+268 VTDAQMRTKDPD
-280 VFAVGDVVE
+280 VFAVGDVVS
-289 VVDPVFGAPTAV
+289 VVDPVFGGQTAV

-346 TEARLKAM
+346 TEARLKAT
-354 GQPYQ
+354 GKSYR

-373 GATTLHIKLLFGGDG
+373 GATTLHVKLLFGDDG
-388 KIYGGQ
+388 QIYGGQ
-394 VVGAEGAD
+394 VIGAEGAD

-457 HADALP
+457 YADALP
-463 DGALLLDV
+463 EGALLLDV
-471 REPAEV
+471 REAAEV

-485 VNIPLPKLRS
+485 VNVPLPKLRA

-503 RKIVVFCQVGL
+503 RKIVIFCQVGL

-526 GYDVANLSGGY
+526 GYNAANLSGGY
-537 LTWKQFQPGL
+537 LTWKQYQPEK
-547 WMPTNEQIELAT
+547 WIPSDEQISISAAVND
-559 SGSEGGPTLA
+559 GGPKPEA
-569 GDDEEPKTVVDVRPL
+569 AEEPKTVVDVRPL

-610 APVFAP
+610 NPAFAP

-626 HKVVKIAQKDGHL
+626 HKVVALAQKGTHL
-639 EAIVRKGTPLPCTGA
+639 EAVVRKGAAQPCTGA
-654 AAGGHSGA
+654 AAAANSGA
-662 MVLFSND
+662 LVLFSNE

-707 PQVKKNLLSAM
+707 PQVKKSLLNTL
-718 FGWMLPKGAQ
+718 FGILLPKGAQ

-743 MMKYVMASQNVA
+743 MMKQIMAGQNVA
-755 SLPEMIQNARAMGV
+755 SLPEMLQNARAMGV
-769 KFIACDMAMGVM
+769 KFIACDMAMSVM
-781 GITREE
+781 GLTREE

>member
-1 MDMKT
+1 MKT

-20 RLRRLDEQAEIVLLE
+20 RLRRMDEQAEIVLLE

-61 LVMTPENFRKR
+61 LVMTPENFRAR

-122 PLPGID
+122 KLPGID

-147 LDAGAKRAI
+147 LDAGARRAI

-168 ESLRHRGLAVTLLEM
+168 ESLRHRGLEVTLLEM

-217 AFAPAAGGGVTATVK
+217 AFAPAEGGGVTATVK
-232 DGRSWTADV
+232 DGRAWTADV

-254 AQAAGLETGPKGHI
+254 AQAAGLEIGPKGHV
-268 VTDARMGTKDPD
+268 VTDAQMRTKDPD
-280 VFAVGDVVE
+280 VFAVGDVVS
-289 VVDPVFGAPTAV
+289 VVDPVFGGTTAV

-317 VLGRGRRYEGTFG
+317 VLGRSRRYEGTFG

-354 GQPYQ
+354 GQPYR

-373 GATTLHIKLLFGGDG
+373 GATTLHIKLLFGDDG

-402 KRADVLATAMRAGM
+402 KRADVLATAMRAGL

-457 HADALP
+457 YADALP

-485 VNIPLPKLRS
+485 VNVPLHKLRS

-503 RKIVVFCQVGL
+503 RKIVIFCQVGL

-537 LTWKQFQPGL
+537 LTWKQYQPGL
-547 WMPTNEQIELAT
+547 WMPTDEQIELAT
-559 SGSEGGPTLA
+559 TGSEGGPSLA
-569 GDDEEPKTVVDVRPL
+569 DDEEEPKTVVDVRAL

-603 ATIKVLA
+603 ASIKVLA

-654 AAGGHSGA
+654 AASANSGA

-707 PQVKKNLLSAM
+707 PQVKKSLLSAM
-718 FGWMLPKGAQ
+718 FGWMLPKGAT

-743 MMKYVMASQNVA
+743 MMKHVMASQNVA
-755 SLPEMIQNARAMGV
+755 SLPDMLQNARAMGV

>member
-1 MDMKT
+1 MKT
-6 IIIGGVAGGASAAA
+6 IIIGGVAGGASTAA

-35 KGPHMSYANCGLPYH
+35 KGPHISYANCGLPYH

-61 LVMTPENFRKR
+61 LVMTPENFRAR

-83 TAIDRAK
+83 TAIDRAQ
-90 KTVKV
+90 KTVQV
-95 LNRQTGAESEER
+95 LNRQTGAKSEER

-116 SSPIQL
+116 SSPMQL
-122 PLPGID
+122 KLPGID

-217 AFAPAAGGGVTATVK
+217 AFAPADGGGVTATVK

-254 AQAAGLETGPKGHI
+254 AQAAGLETGPKGH
-268 VTDARMGTKDPD
+268 VVVDARMQTKDPD
-280 VFAVGDVVE
+280 VLAVGDVVA
-289 VVDPVFGAPTAV
+289 VVDPVFGGTTAV

-317 VLGRGRRYEGTFG
+317 VLGRNRRYEGTYG

-346 TEARLKAM
+346 TEARLKAT
-354 GQPYQ
+354 GKNYR

-373 GATTLHIKLLFGGDG
+373 GATTLHIKLLFGDNGQ
-388 KIYGGQ
+388 IYGGQ

-457 HADALP
+457 QADALP
-463 DGALLLDV
+463 AGALLLDV

-485 VNIPLPKLRS
+485 VNVPLHKLRS

-503 RKIVVFCQVGL
+503 RKIVIFCQVGL

-537 LTWKQFQPGL
+537 LTWKQYQPGM
-547 WMPTNEQIELAT
+547 WMPTDEQIALAT
-559 SGSEGGPTLA
+559 TGSEGGPSLA
-569 GDDEEPKTVVDVRPL
+569 DDKEEPKIVVDVRAL

-603 ATIKVLA
+603 ATIKVLG
-610 APVFAP
+610 APAFAP
-616 DLANWAASCG
+616 DLASWAQCAG

-639 EAIVRKGTPLPCTGA
+639 EAVVRKGTAQPCTGA
-654 AAGGHSGA
+654 AAGGNAGA
-662 MVLFSND
+662 LVLFSND

-701 LRKNPG
+701 LRKHPG
-707 PQVKKNLLSAM
+707 PQTQKSLLNRM

-735 HMAGMGTA
+735 HVAGLGTA
-743 MMKYVMASQNVA
+743 LMKHVMASQNVA
-755 SLPEMIQNARAMGV
+755 SLPDMLQNARALGV
-769 KFIACDMAMGVM
+769 KFIACDMAMNLM
-781 GITREE
+781 GLTREE

>member
-1 MDMKT
+1 MKT
-6 IIIGGVAGGASAAA
+6 IIIGGVAGGASTAA
-20 RLRRLDEQAEIVLLE
+20 RLRRMDEQAEIVLLE
-35 KGPHMSYANCGLPYH
+35 KGPHISYANCGLPYH
-50 LGKIIPERNWL
+50 LGKIIPERDWL
-61 LVMTPENFRKR
+61 LVMTPSDFRAR

-83 TAIDRAK
+83 TAIDRDK
-90 KTVKV
+90 KTVRI
-95 LNRQTGAESEER
+95 LNRHTGAESEER

-116 SSPIQL
+116 SSPMEL
-122 PLPGID
+122 NLPGID

-147 LDAGAKRAI
+147 LDEGAKSVV

-168 ESLRHRGLAVTLLEM
+168 ESLRHRGLEVTLLEM

-204 LAGIVVELGATVS
+204 LAGIVVELGAAVS
-217 AFAPAAGGGVTATVK
+217 AFAPADDGGVTATVK
-232 DGRSWTADV
+232 DGRSWMADLV
-241 VALCVGVK
+241 VMCVGVK

-254 AQAAGLETGPKGHI
+254 AASAGLETGPKGHI
-268 VTDARMGTKDPD
+268 ATDDRMQTNDPD
-280 VFAVGDVVE
+280 IFAVGDAVSVK
-289 VVDPVFGAPTAV
+289 DPVFGETTAV

-310 GRIAADN
+310 GRIAADGI
-317 VLGRGRRYEGTFG
+317 LGREHRYAGTYG

-354 GQPYQ
+354 GKPYR
-359 KVYLHAGSHAGYYP
+359 KVYLHPGSHAGYYP
-373 GATTLHIKLLFGGDG
+373 GARELHIKLLFGDDG

-394 VVGAEGAD
+394 VIGAEGAD

-437 PITVAGMIATNALD
+437 PITVAGMIATNVLD
-451 GVTTLA
+451 GVTTQV
-457 HADALP
+457 HAEALP
-463 DGALLLDV
+463 EGALLLDV
-471 REPAEV
+471 REPAELV
-477 AQGTLKGA
+477 QGALDGA
-485 VNIPLPKLRS
+485 VNIPLHQLRA
-495 RAFELPKD
+495 RTCELPKD
-503 RKIVVFCQVGL
+503 RQIVVYCHQGL

-526 GYDVANLSGGY
+526 GYHVANLSGGY
-537 LTWKQFQPGL
+537 QTWKQFQPEH
-547 WMPTNEQIELAT
+547 WMPSDDEIAVSST
-559 SGSEGGPTLA
+559 GSEGGPKIES
-569 GDDEEPKTVVDVRPL
+569 DEAEPAHGVDVRGM

-594 KELDGLGEG
+594 QELDALGAG
-603 ATIKVLA
+603 ASLKVVA
-610 APVFAP
+610 APGFAP
-616 DLANWAASCG
+616 DLTNWAKCAG
-626 HKVVKIAQKDGHL
+626 HKVVKLAQKGDRL
-639 EAIVRKGTPLPCTGA
+639 EAVLRKGGA
-654 AAGGHSGA
+654 AAPCAVAGSA
-662 MVLFSND
+662 DSAALILFSND
-669 LDKALAALIIATG
+669 LDKALAAMILATG
-682 MAAAGMQ
+682 MAAAGMR
-689 VSIFFTFWGLSV
+689 VSVFFTFWGLSV

-707 PQVKKNLLSAM
+707 PAVRKSWLNRM
-718 FGWMLPKGAQ
+718 FGWMLPKGAR

-743 MMKYVMASQNVA
+743 MMKHVMTGQNVA
-755 SLPEMIQNARAMGV
+755 SLPEMLQSARALGV

-806 SGPTLFI
+806 SGPTMFI